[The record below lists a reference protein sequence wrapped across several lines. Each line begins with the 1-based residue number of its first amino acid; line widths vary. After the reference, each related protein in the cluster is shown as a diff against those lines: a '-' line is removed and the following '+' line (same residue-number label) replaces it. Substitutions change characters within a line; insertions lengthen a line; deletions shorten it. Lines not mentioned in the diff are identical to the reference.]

1 MNMREEKPKAPSQE
15 NKKTKNGW
23 FWPAIYT
30 SVALLFIG
38 MVWGYTALTTED
50 SVPSEVA
57 KVEQPKENGTVET
70 NATKETLKYP
80 FDEAKVDQV
89 AILQEFYDAEADEAV
104 REKALLVFNQTYVT
118 SKGLSLSM
126 DGEPFEAVAAMS
138 GTVEE
143 VIVDSF
149 KGTEIRLKHADGKTT
164 VYGSLTGVVVK
175 EGDTVQQGQVLAT
188 TTQNEWNP
196 EAGVHLQFE
205 IQQDGVSVNPH
216 DFLAF

>member
-1 MNMREEKPKAPSQE
+1 
-15 NKKTKNGW
+15 
-23 FWPAIYT
+23 
-30 SVALLFIG
+30 

-70 NATKETLKYP
+70 NASKETLKYP

-149 KGTEIRLKHADGKTT
+149 KGTEVRLKHADGKTT
-164 VYGSLTGVVVK
+164 VYGSLTGVLVK